1 MKKLLAILTGAAMLL
16 CSVPLTAAAEDVNTV
31 PRRFIVMKKAHCVTC
46 DVLTLRC
53 VNDPYIVPE
62 RFTGDAAAYMGTY
75 LLLQE
80 GKDPLVNAI
89 IAEADYGD
97 VIEYTGSSMTWQ
109 DGTMYNEMHR
119 KTVDGKYPE
128 DGEWKYREGERFDII
143 GTVAGTDYITEP
155 YDDGFEAPARQ
166 PEIIITDA
174 EGAMYRVVREDSVD
188 IRFQV
193 ELVEDLPM
201 YQDKLADPE
210 QKITPSLREN
220 MPWEGSSQPV
230 IITPRTYSAGYIEKT
245 AAIVSTTADGDP
257 WLAALDS
264 LYTTTGTAIMDKL
277 MLDHTSRIYT
287 SAYTPM
293 ILANLTAEQIEQAAQ
308 MDEVAC
314 LSLAKYS
321 DLFHYQTMFVVAA
334 KDDEQAHLFE
344 ISQKRSRTDVSD
356 ASTYAHMTFR
366 LNDWMSGGFFTEQC
380 KDLEVGDIVLYN
392 YSFYYNDDFDECLF
406 LKPSP
411 GTKFQKLGNT
421 ADCPALADAVQPT
434 YANCYK
440 LVGDEAAIRAELLRL
455 YGTAYPI
462 PYGDVNMDGTVNA
475 SDAAVILYNAALMGA
490 YGGNTYLNFSQE
502 ASADVNGD
510 GICNASDA
518 AIVLQYA
525 AAIGANAFEGD
536 LQAYLHS

>member
-16 CSVPLTAAAEDVNTV
+16 CSVPLTASAEDVNTV

-62 RFTGDAAAYMGTY
+62 RFTGDAAAYMGTF
-75 LLLQE
+75 LLEE

-97 VIEYTGSSMTWQ
+97 VIEYTGSSMTWEE
-109 DGTMYNEMHR
+109 GTMYNEMHR

-143 GTVAGTDYITEP
+143 GTVAGTDYIAAPEN
-155 YDDGFEAPARQ
+155 DGFEEPARQ

-188 IRFQV
+188 LTFQV

-201 YQDKLADPE
+201 YQDKLADPD
-210 QKITPSLREN
+210 QKITPGLREN
-220 MPWEGSSQPV
+220 MPWKGSSQPV

-245 AAIVSTTADGDP
+245 AAIFSTTADGDP

-277 MLDHTSRIYT
+277 LLDHQSRIYT

-293 ILANLTAEQIEQAAQ
+293 ILCNLTAEQIEQAAQ

-314 LSLAKYS
+314 LSLAKNS
-321 DLFHYQTMFVVAA
+321 DLFYFQTMFVVAA

-344 ISQKRSRTDVSD
+344 ISQERSRTDVSD

-392 YSFYYNDDFDECLF
+392 SHFYYNDDSDECLF

-411 GTKFQKLGNT
+411 GSKFRKLGNT
-421 ADCPALADAVQPT
+421 ADCPALTDAVQPT

-462 PYGDVNMDGTVNA
+462 SYGDVNMDGTVNA
-475 SDAAVILYNAALMGA
+475 SDAAFILYNAALMGA

-518 AIVLQYA
+518 ALVLQYA
-525 AAIGANAFEGD
+525 AAVGANVFEGD